1 MMDWDRRHTIVK
13 KGNVEE
19 LGELEKDLAEA
30 FRQDQQT
37 WTKFYVVMKEIEDKE
52 LFKPEHRSFTAWLKS
67 FCLTNKIPE
76 SVVWNRKKAGKTY
89 ERFLELQIQRGRKA
103 STLADISEI
112 SVSMDSLVLIDKIAK
127 KAPEIEVELV
137 EKALNKELTRADLRS
152 AYKKIRDGRDDGAD
166 TDNDNDNDNGS
177 NKGEISVSENKS
189 DEAAKE
195 ENISIQSKPINSE
208 EEIKDKVKA
217 IEIVQKIKDTNDW
230 LDSIHERRE
239 LDPNKFKK
247 RVTFDPKY
255 KCFDE
260 FPMYT
265 GTTSLSRRVD
275 VLVAENTAVSEHF
288 ELNLHGI
295 EIKVDKSD
303 LSHDMKYTEYGEFVH
318 YLWIAIPKQL
328 RGTAVKLVP
337 KHVGILVHTTKN
349 MLVVRPATRLDPV
362 NVDDTMRTIIL
373 KSL

>member
-1 MMDWDRRHTIVK
+1 MNRIA
-13 KGNVEE
+13 
-19 LGELEKDLAEA
+19 ELEKNLAEA
-30 FRQDQQT
+30 FKQDQQT
-37 WTKFYVVMKEIEDKE
+37 WTKFYVVMKEIEEKE

-89 ERFLELQIQRGRKA
+89 ERFLELQVKRGRKA
-103 STLADISEI
+103 STLADISQI

-152 AYKKIRDGRDDGAD
+152 AYKKIRDEK
-166 TDNDNDNDNGS
+166 NGEVYES
-177 NKGEISVSENKS
+177 EVVIQEITKE
-189 DEAAKE
+189 KE
-195 ENISIQSKPINSE
+195 ENIDIHSKPTNSK

-217 IEIVQKIKDTNDW
+217 IEIIQKIKATSDW
-230 LDSIHERRE
+230 LDSIQERRE
-239 LDPNKFKK
+239 LDPNRFKK

-275 VLVAENTAVSEHF
+275 VLVVENMAVSEHF

-303 LSHDMKYTEYGEFVH
+303 LSQDMKYTEYGEFVH
-318 YLWIAIPKQL
+318 YLWIAIPKEL

-349 MLVVRPATRLDPV
+349 MLVVRAALRLDPS